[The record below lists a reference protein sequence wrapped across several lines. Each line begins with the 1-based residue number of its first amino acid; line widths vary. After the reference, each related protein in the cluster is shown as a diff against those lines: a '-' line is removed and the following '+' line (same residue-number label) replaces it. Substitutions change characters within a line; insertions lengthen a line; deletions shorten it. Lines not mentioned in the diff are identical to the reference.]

1 MNVDSCLPNRQKAIN
16 ENAKKPYFSTCFGIF
31 KNGKID
37 FTIMLQ
43 KNYAT

>member
-1 MNVDSCLPNRQKAIN
+1 MVDSRLPTNQKAIN

-31 KNGKID
+31 KNGMID

-43 KNYAT
+43 MNYGT